1 MPLSFGS
8 FVSPRKK
15 EEEFRFRRLG
25 GVLRACPPFCLL
37 GWDFSYGFIR
47 ISPSIC
53 KRLLEEVQSVKI
65 NSNIIVR
72 NQNNHKA

>member
-1 MPLSFGS
+1 VPLSFGS

-47 ISPSIC
+47 IF
-53 KRLLEEVQSVKI
+53 SVYLQKT
-65 NSNIIVR
+65 S
-72 NQNNHKA
+72 